1 MRRGT
6 NRSRTSVANGER
18 IAEVDESFHHSV
30 HVLRHPSVLRR
41 NPKCE
46 PTKTMRLHRQ
56 DRATGR
62 AALRESREGTKIDL
76 GRTKVR
82 YPFSVISHWFS

>member
-30 HVLRHPSVLRR
+30 HVLRHPSILRR

-46 PTKTMRLHRQ
+46 PTKTSFMWLAHWRSLPNSNWFI
-56 DRATGR
+56 AT
-62 AALRESREGTKIDL
+62 
-76 GRTKVR
+76 
-82 YPFSVISHWFS
+82 